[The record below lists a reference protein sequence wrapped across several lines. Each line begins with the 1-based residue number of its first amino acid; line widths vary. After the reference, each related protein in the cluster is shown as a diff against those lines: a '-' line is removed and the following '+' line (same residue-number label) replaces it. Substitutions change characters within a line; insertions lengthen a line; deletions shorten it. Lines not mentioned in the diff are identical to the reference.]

1 MANHWYKPDG
11 SPFYTTIGAKG
22 QERDV
27 TLRDA
32 RLCGAAPSVTTVL
45 EVLPK
50 PGLERWK
57 VQQGILA
64 ALTMPRGEDSEEAW
78 LAKVM
83 ADSKRQAKEAAEE
96 GSRIHDASECFYLGK
111 PFPERYQPHVEAIEA
126 EIARLFPGITDWVIE
141 KSFYHPLGFGGRVD
155 RHSPA
160 TGIVLD
166 LKGKDG
172 PLDDGKKLAFDQ
184 HVQLAPYQYGLGLNQ
199 WGTMSSDSDPLD
211 PDLNKTWA
219 IFRPCANIFVSRTH
233 PGKVCSH
240 VWDAQD
246 VAYGWSVFEAALE
259 LWKRLSRYNPAD
271 YIQPCVA

>member
-50 PGLERWK
+50 PALERWK

-96 GSRIHDASECFYLGK
+96 GSRIHN
-111 PFPERYQPHVEAIEA
+111 AIEEMFAQGGSVAGLA
-126 EIARLFPGITDWVIE
+126 EYKDHCLATGNEIKRLFPNVTDWVSE
-141 KSFYHPLGFGGRVD
+141 KSFYHPIGFGGKVD
-155 RHSPA
+155 LHSPS
-160 TGIVLD
+160 TGIVVD
-166 LKGKDG
+166 FKGKDG
-172 PLDDGKKLAFDQ
+172 DFSDGKKLAYDQ
-184 HVQLAPYQYGLGLNQ
+184 NIQLAAYQVGLGLIGSPFTSEKSNAFTQ
-199 WGTMSSDSDPLD
+199 
-211 PDLNKTWA
+211 
-219 IFRPCANIFVSRTH
+219 CANIFVSRTH

-246 VAYGWSVFEAALE
+246 VAYGWEVFSKALD
-259 LWKRLSRYNPAD
+259 LWKVLNRYNPAD
-271 YIQPCVA
+271 WIQPTCAA

>member
-1 MANHWYKPDG
+1 MGTHWYKPDG

-50 PGLERWK
+50 PALERWK

-96 GSRIHDASECFYLGK
+96 GSRIHAACEAWYNKEPVPEAYELHAFYAATELTK
-111 PFPERYQPHVEAIEA
+111 LFPEVE
-126 EIARLFPGITDWVIE
+126 DWVAE
-141 KSFYHPLGFGGRVD
+141 KSFYHPLGFGGKVD
-155 RHSPA
+155 LHSPS
-160 TGIVLD
+160 TGIVVD
-166 LKGKDG
+166 FKGKDG
-172 PLDDGKKLAFDQ
+172 DFSDGKKLAYDQ
-184 HVQLAPYQYGLGLNQ
+184 NIQLAAYQVGLGLGELRYRRDVDGEPMGYATHVQ
-199 WGTMSSDSDPLD
+199 
-211 PDLNKTWA
+211 
-219 IFRPCANIFVSRTH
+219 CANIFVSRTH
-233 PGKVCSH
+233 PGKVASY
-240 VWDAQD
+240 VWDERD
-246 VAYGWSVFEAALE
+246 VEHGWEVFRAALT
-259 LWKRLSRYNPAD
+259 LWQKLNRYVPKD
-271 YIQPCVA
+271 YIQPCGA